1 MQLKRISRVFLM
13 SAVALALVGCTARV
27 KTVTNLPAGVSQTQV
42 QNWDSAVADLQKI
55 AQVTTTLRQ
64 SVISL
69 NKSGVFPDGPAYANM
84 LAGIGKI
91 DELQI
96 EASNYLQGVPSD
108 WSLATQQKILAET
121 QQIQAILTNI
131 TNTGIVG
138 IKDPASQSQVATLIS
153 NIGSVAALIIG
164 LTA

>member
-1 MQLKRISRVFLM
+1 MRRKICTLWL
-13 SAVALALVGCTARV
+13 ACALTVALAGCAARA
-27 KTVTNLPAGVSQTQV
+27 KNVTSIPAGITQTQV
-42 QNWDSAVADLQKI
+42 QNWDAAVADLQKI

-69 NKSGVFPDGPAYANM
+69 NKSGIFPDGPAYANT

-131 TNTGIVG
+131 KNTGIVG

>member
-1 MQLKRISRVFLM
+1 MRRKICTLWL
-13 SAVALALVGCTARV
+13 ACALTVALAGCAARA
-27 KTVTNLPAGVSQTQV
+27 KNITSIPAGITQTQV
-42 QNWDSAVADLQKI
+42 QNWDAAVAYLQKI
-55 AQVTTTLRQ
+55 SQVTTTLRQ

-69 NKSGVFPDGPAYANM
+69 NKSGIFPDGPAYANT